1 MYLTMMALAAA
12 AQSPLPSTAFP
23 EDVLIDM
30 RYDCKV
36 GSAARTK
43 GAGKGGLAAYPAGDY
58 VFLFPADVG
67 LITGKAIPYL
77 YTLDDGRTF
86 FDRATIEQPDPALGP
101 SFGFALRTRTG
112 AVFAFTLRDA
122 EAPGRARLR
131 GMYRPADGSGA
142 VDVEGQCRSRTGPV
156 HVNVPDAR

>member
-12 AQSPLPSTAFP
+12 AQSPLPSAAFP
-23 EDVLIDM
+23 EDVAIDM
-30 RYDCKV
+30 RYDCKI
-36 GSAARTK
+36 GSAGHTK
-43 GAGKGGLAAYPAGDY
+43 GSGKGRPAPWLAGDY
-58 VFLFPADVG
+58 VFLFPANVG

-77 YTLDDGRTF
+77 YTLDDGRTV
-86 FDRATIEQPDPALGP
+86 FDRATIEQPDPDLGP

-131 GMYRPADGSGA
+131 GKYRPADGSGA

-156 HVNVPDAR
+156 PVTTR

>member
-1 MYLTMMALAAA
+1 MYLTMIALAAA
-12 AQSPLPSTAFP
+12 AQSPVPSTAFP
-23 EDVLIDM
+23 EDVMIDM
-30 RYDCKV
+30 RYDCKI
-36 GSAARTK
+36 GSAGRTK
-43 GAGKGGLAAYPAGDY
+43 GSGKGGLAPYPAGDY

-67 LITGKAIPYL
+67 LIIGKAIPYL

-112 AVFAFTLRDA
+112 AVFAFTSRDA

-142 VDVEGQCRSRTGPV
+142 IEVEGLCQSRTGPV
-156 HVNVPDAR
+156 RMNVPSAR

>member
-12 AQSPLPSTAFP
+12 AQSPPPSAAFP
-23 EDVLIDM
+23 EDVAIDM
-30 RYDCKV
+30 RYDCKI
-36 GSAARTK
+36 GSAGHTK
-43 GAGKGGLAAYPAGDY
+43 GSGKGRPAPWLAGDY
-58 VFLFPADVG
+58 VFLFPANVG
-67 LITGKAIPYL
+67 LITGKAIPFL

-131 GMYRPADGSGA
+131 GKYRPADGSGA

-156 HVNVPDAR
+156 PVTVPSR